1 MSIVFLLQGISLDL
15 DFCGS
20 IREMSKVISHFQD
33 HKVYGDSFIEFV
45 IEDYIDNNNE
55 SEEHHNDS
63 EEQEVPVHSHHQ
75 CCQSVL
81 LYIANKNI
89 FSINQLNIEG
99 RKQINS
105 HKETFRSRY
114 LESPF
119 QPPQV

>member
-1 MSIVFLLQGISLDL
+1 MSIVFLFQGMSLDL

-33 HKVYGDSFIEFV
+33 HKAYGDSFIEYVF
-45 IEDYIDNNNE
+45 EDYIDNDTK

-63 EEQEVPVHSHHQ
+63 DEQVIPAHSHHQ

-81 LYIANKNI
+81 LYIANGKI
-89 FSINQLNIEG
+89 FSINQLNFEE

-105 HKETFRSRY
+105 HKETISSRY